1 MKKGVSI
8 EIISGNI
15 GISES
20 EPFTFS
26 GNGQKT
32 LMQYLYED
40 FMQMDKTEDIDCIDV
55 TDKSKNF
62 KFSDGGELSYI
73 PIDLQISDG
82 YEFDTNDLNNK

>member
-1 MKKGVSI
+1 MKKVISC
-8 EIISGNI
+8 EITNGSI
-15 GISES
+15 GIPQG
-20 EPFTFS
+20 EPFTFG

-40 FMQMDKTEDIDCIDV
+40 FMQMDKTEDIDYIDV

-62 KFSDGGELSYI
+62 KFQGGCKLNYI

-82 YEFDTNDLNNK
+82 K